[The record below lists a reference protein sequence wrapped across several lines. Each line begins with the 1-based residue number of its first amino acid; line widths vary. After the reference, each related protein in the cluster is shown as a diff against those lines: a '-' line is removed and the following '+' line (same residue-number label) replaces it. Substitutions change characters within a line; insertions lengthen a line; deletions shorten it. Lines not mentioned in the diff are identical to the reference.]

1 MDLTCHLTNKHSVM
15 MGCNRDVMGIIFAT
29 ETGNQVKLNN
39 SMLGLCL
46 FEHIETSVGLAE
58 LIMTPPWRP
67 CMVVGVMIPQRTPF
81 FQAGGL
87 FMIQPEGCFLNK
99 VTQQ

>member
-1 MDLTCHLTNKHSVM
+1 

-67 CMVVGVMIPQRTPF
+67 CMVVGVMIPQWTLF
-81 FQAGGL
+81 FSGWWTIYDSARGVFLKQGG
-87 FMIQPEGCFLNK
+87 P
-99 VTQQ
+99 QQIAILE